1 MKITNYSYKKYDP
14 KTAFAEIQK
23 SENIFFKDVF
33 DKQLMDNYA
42 LKIKPEFVKYDFD
55 SGLLINLT
63 ISFTKQNVTKD
74 FIFTVHG
81 FKKAEQIINN
91 INNQKPPATK
101 PIDPSE
107 TFEPRRPDVER
118 TEPDNNKNTNT
129 KNVDFSDVQSLN
141 KNLKIT
147 NYSYKKYD
155 PKTAFAEIQKSEN
168 IFFKDVFDK
177 QLMDNYALKI
187 KPEFVKY
194 DFDSGLLINLTI
206 SFTKQNV
213 TKDFIFTVHGFKKAE
228 QIINNKNKK
237 ENYISAKEPDEGIKN
252 LYPSLIARMLLYI
265 DNKELYSGIVNNNNN
280 TINYE
285 SLLNANGKY
294 FSSETIP
301 FGPGTKEALFKYNE
315 SLREEYIDKIIASR
329 IWW

>member
-1 MKITNYSYKKYDP
+1 ATKPIDPSETFEPRRPDVERTEPDNNENTNTKNVDFSDVQSLNKNLKITNYSYKKYDP

-168 IFFKDVFDK
+168 IF
-177 QLMDNYALKI
+177 
-187 KPEFVKY
+187 
-194 DFDSGLLINLTI
+194 
-206 SFTKQNV
+206 
-213 TKDFIFTVHGFKKAE
+213 
-228 QIINNKNKK
+228 
-237 ENYISAKEPDEGIKN
+237 
-252 LYPSLIARMLLYI
+252 
-265 DNKELYSGIVNNNNN
+265 
-280 TINYE
+280 
-285 SLLNANGKY
+285 
-294 FSSETIP
+294 
-301 FGPGTKEALFKYNE
+301 
-315 SLREEYIDKIIASR
+315 
-329 IWW
+329 

>member
-33 DKQLMDNYA
+33 DKQLIDNYA
-42 LKIKPEFVKYDFD
+42 LKLKPEFVKYDFD

-74 FIFTVHG
+74 FVFTVHG

-91 INNQKPPATK
+91 INNEKPPAK
-101 PIDPSE
+101 KLIAPSE
-107 TFEPRRPDVER
+107 TFEPRRPDVGR
-118 TEPDNNKNTNT
+118 TDPDNNENTNT

-177 QLMDNYALKI
+177 QLIDNYALKI

-213 TKDFIFTVHGFKKAE
+213 TKDFVFTVHGFKKTE

-252 LYPSLIARMLLYI
+252 LYPSLIA
-265 DNKELYSGIVNNNNN
+265 
-280 TINYE
+280 
-285 SLLNANGKY
+285 
-294 FSSETIP
+294 
-301 FGPGTKEALFKYNE
+301 
-315 SLREEYIDKIIASR
+315 
-329 IWW
+329 